1 MSCYMCEREAI
12 DCFDCTQ
19 KAARVREQRIDS
31 MELESRRWYAA
42 LSESTLEF
50 LYSGAWNANDV
61 GGAERVKLEKIRRGL
76 ITLEEANRSWPKLE
90 AKYLWI

>member
-1 MSCYMCEREAI
+1 MSEYIDAMERENR
-12 DCFDCTQ
+12 
-19 KAARVREQRIDS
+19 K
-31 MELESRRWYAA
+31 WYAT
-42 LSESTLEF
+42 LSESHLEF